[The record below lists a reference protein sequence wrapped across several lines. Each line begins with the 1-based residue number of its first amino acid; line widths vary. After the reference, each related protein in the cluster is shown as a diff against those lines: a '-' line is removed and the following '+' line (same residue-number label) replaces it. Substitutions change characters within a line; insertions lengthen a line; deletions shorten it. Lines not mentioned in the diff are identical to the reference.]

1 MYLKI
6 NNTMRDLNG
15 NGSFQTPVNGLY
27 QINIAVINDTQTS
40 NTTTWSSSK
49 IQQMIQL
56 GSNVPT
62 DIVVSLTQETTG
74 QTYSLVTG
82 QGCTFTD
89 SGGEAGYYASSENF
103 TVYFDAGPTGAFSVL
118 FNSFSFEHTNSQA
131 YDKLIIRGSR
141 DGVDYDEVSIRWMQ
155 SMSSTSVTSTSFDGS
170 SWDSLSA
177 KNGWVVPKDVA
188 RAISLGFDQ
197 SVATIFSTRYISFT
211 FYSDAST
218 TKPGWSI
225 RITSIAN

>member
-1 MYLKI
+1 
-6 NNTMRDLNG
+6 MRDV
-15 NGSFQTPVNGLY
+15 NGSHTSIY
-27 QINIAVINDTQTS
+27 QLHLAVINDNQISTM
-40 NTTTWSSSK
+40 TTWSSSK
-49 IQQMIQL
+49 IQQLIQ
-56 GSNVPT
+56 NVPT
-62 DIVVSLTQETTG
+62 DIIVSLTQETTG
-74 QTYSLVTG
+74 EIYSLANN
-82 QGCTFTD
+82 QSCSFTD
-89 SGGEAGYYASSENF
+89 SGGEAGDYKSNENY
-103 TVYFDAGPTGAFSVL
+103 TVVFDAGPSGAFSVV
-118 FNSFSFEHTNSQA
+118 FDSFSFEHTNTQA
-131 YDKLIIRGSR
+131 YDKLIIRTSN
-141 DGVDYDEVSIRWMQ
+141 GVDYDEVSVQWMQ

-188 RAISLGFDQ
+188 RAISLGFEP